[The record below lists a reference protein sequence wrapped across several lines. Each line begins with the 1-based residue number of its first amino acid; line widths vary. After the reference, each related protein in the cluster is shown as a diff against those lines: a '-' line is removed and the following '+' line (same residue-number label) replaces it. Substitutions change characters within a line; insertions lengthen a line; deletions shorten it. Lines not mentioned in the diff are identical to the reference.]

1 MKMDREQYRRLSA
14 EKKKQAKIAKSLE
27 NRLLRNLNKQ
37 GIVGNIKIN
46 CEKGMQSSPAYERK
60 KGMQK

>member
-14 EKKKQAKIAKSLE
+14 EKKQAKIAKSLE

-46 CEKGMQSSPAYERK
+46 CEKACKALLHMREK

>member
-14 EKKKQAKIAKSLE
+14 EKKQAKIAKSLE

-37 GIVGNIKIN
+37 GIVGNIKIKTVKRHAKLS
-46 CEKGMQSSPAYERK
+46 CI
-60 KGMQK
+60 

>member
-1 MKMDREQYRRLSA
+1 MPVERRM
-14 EKKKQAKIAKSLE
+14 KKKNKVLKKSLE

-46 CEKGMQSSPAYERK
+46 CEKACKALLHMREK
-60 KGMQK
+60 KGMQKWTFFENI